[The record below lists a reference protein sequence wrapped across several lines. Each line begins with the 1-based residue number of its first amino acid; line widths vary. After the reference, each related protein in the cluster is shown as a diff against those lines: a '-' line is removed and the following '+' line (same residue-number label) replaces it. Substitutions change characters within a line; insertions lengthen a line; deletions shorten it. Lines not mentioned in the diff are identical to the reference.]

1 MSLTYLRCKMT
12 KLEKKLLENAHLI
25 VPNLQGR
32 CRHVSFVVVRNKII
46 SIGTNSYIKTSPLS
60 QKFGARDGFIHSE
73 LAAIV
78 NAPRSVDLSKTTVY
92 NVRISLTGEIKLSAP
107 CPSCQ
112 KVLVAF
118 DIRRCYFTTE
128 EGIFERFF

>member
-1 MSLTYLRCKMT
+1 MT

-32 CRHVSFVVVRNKII
+32 CRHVSFVIVRNRII
-46 SIGTNSYIKTSPLS
+46 SIGTNSYIKTSVTS
-60 QKFGARDGFIHSE
+60 HRFGARDGFIHSE

-78 NAPRSVDLSKTTVY
+78 NAPRSVDLSKTAVY
-92 NVRISLTGEIKLSAP
+92 NVRISLTGEVKLSMP

-112 KVLVAF
+112 KVLTAF
-118 DIRRCYFTTE
+118 NIRRCYFTTE
-128 EGIFERFF
+128 QGSFERFF